1 MIRGFL
7 GSLLVVAAIAA
18 LAALAQDKSAP
29 AAATDAK
36 HRPGFQT
43 APPASSTARP
53 ASVRDGQHDF
63 DWEFGNWHTHL
74 WRLKQPL
81 SGSNEWVEYDGTTV
95 VRKIWEGR
103 ANMVELEVDGLTH
116 IEALNLRLYNPET
129 HKWSLNFAS
138 SKGGT
143 LGTPTVG
150 EFKNGRGE
158 FFDQEDFNGRT
169 VLVRFIISDI
179 KTESCKFEQSFST
192 DGGKTWEANW
202 IAIDTRVNK

>member
-7 GSLLVVAAIAA
+7 DSLLVVAAI
-18 LAALAQDKSAP
+18 AALAQDKSAP

-36 HRPGFQT
+36 QRPGFQTARPTSST

-95 VRKIWEGR
+95 VRKIWDGR
-103 ANMVELEVDGLTH
+103 ANLVELEVDGPIH
-116 IEALNLRLYNPET
+116 IEALNLRLYI
-129 HKWSLNFAS
+129 
-138 SKGGT
+138 
-143 LGTPTVG
+143 
-150 EFKNGRGE
+150 RR
-158 FFDQEDFNGRT
+158 RT
-169 VLVRFIISDI
+169 SGV
-179 KTESCKFEQSFST
+179 
-192 DGGKTWEANW
+192 
-202 IAIDTRVNK
+202 